1 MKTPLYRIRF
11 ERASASGT
19 GGETPSP
26 NELHP
31 AATLLAAS
39 IESAL
44 PTTDLYPAPLPLFSN
59 DDEASGASADTR
71 TSPVSARS
79 VPAEARPIVTQA
91 EVRKMIDERLDAL
104 RIYVLESDI
113 TQAQQAVKSVVEL
126 ASF

>member
-11 ERASASGT
+11 KRASASGT
-19 GGETPSP
+19 GGKNLSP
-26 NELHP
+26 DELHP
-31 AATLLAAS
+31 AATTLAAS

-44 PTTDLYPAPLPLFSN
+44 PTADLYPAPLPLSYN
-59 DDEASGASADTR
+59 HEASGASTDTR
-71 TSPVSARS
+71 TSPASARS
-79 VPAEARPIVTQA
+79 VPDETQPIFTQA

>member
-11 ERASASGT
+11 ERTSASGT
-19 GGETPSP
+19 GRETLSP
-26 NELHP
+26 DELHP
-31 AATLLAAS
+31 AATTLAAS

-44 PTTDLYPAPLPLFSN
+44 PSADLYPALLPF
-59 DDEASGASADTR
+59 ASTETQSPNSAANGQTFPAPDR
-71 TSPVSARS
+71 SA
-79 VPAEARPIVTQA
+79 PAEAQPVVTQA